1 MLTET
6 ELDTLLAGTLAPP
19 PRAEDRQ
26 FVITALLQIAEY
38 ERFRAQRRRV
48 WRDGLTQLAALSAL
62 VIGLIRFSQ
71 LPVFGGIG
79 LPATTLIGIAPPLV
93 LVLALWL
100 ATSGALGR
108 IGHGAGGPARWGPEI
123 GGSSRR

>member
-1 MLTET
+1 MMDDAKLNA
-6 ELDTLLAGTLAPP
+6 LLAEALAPP
-19 PRAEDRQ
+19 PREEDCQ
-26 FVITALLQIAEY
+26 FVSTALLQVAEH

-48 WRDGLTQLAALSAL
+48 WRDGLTQFTGLAAL

-79 LPATTLIGIAPPLV
+79 LPATALTGIAPPLV

-100 ATSGALGR
+100 VTSGALGR
-108 IGHGAGGPARWGPEI
+108 IGHGAAGTSGWGPEI
-123 GGSSRR
+123 GGVNRR